1 MMDGMSSEERGVH
14 VNDRIEQTHG
24 RTDGRGE
31 RDMTEGEEARIR
43 FTDAVTETV
52 TVTPLGGDR
61 YRLEVTPVSSV
72 IEELGAY
79 YGAVIAATPEPD
91 GSLRV
96 RTLVAHSSLRMTDV
110 LVRRDIV
117 ESDAFRAFADAVTA
131 AGGYA
136 ERVFGG
142 VLFVYVPND
151 SPFDPAAELDKVV
164 ARIKADKDS

>member
-1 MMDGMSSEERGVH
+1 MAEV
-14 VNDRIEQTHG
+14 
-24 RTDGRGE
+24 
-31 RDMTEGEEARIR
+31 EEARIR
-43 FTDAVTETV
+43 FTDALTETV

-79 YGAVIAATPEPD
+79 YGDVIEATPEPD
-91 GSLRV
+91 GSLRF
-96 RTLVAHSSLRMTDV
+96 RTLVAHSGLRMTDF
-110 LVRRDIV
+110 LVSRDIV
-117 ESDAFRAFADAVTA
+117 ESDTFHAFADAVIA
-131 AGGYA
+131 AGGYS

-164 ARIKADKDS
+164 ARVKDDKDS